1 MNLII
6 AYFSAGGVSTIKYQN
21 TVDECLKVAESH
33 GISYD
38 YKNKL
43 KEAEKNYKRT
53 MQKEQKTRLRR
64 SKLADLIYVLQTH
77 FNNHYF
83 TLTPRFSHQCAP
95 PVFMLLT

>member
-1 MNLII
+1 MNGIVWHNII
-6 AYFSAGGVSTIKYQN
+6 KTAALSLK
-21 TVDECLKVAESH
+21 TVIRRPIII
-33 GISYD
+33 ISME
-38 YKNKL
+38 NQRRL
-43 KEAEKNYKRT
+43 RLT
-53 MQKEQKTRLRR
+53 QRVLQKTRLRR